1 MVLTGSLLSGLLT
14 DDGVYPLLIFQGEA
28 SLLRVTAVVQDPAHK
43 AVLRRQSGGLGQRDA
58 PLQPLAVT
66 WIWQRRGVHLHRFT
80 SVLLS
85 VHAAL
90 IANLR
95 RV

>member
-43 AVLRRQSGGLGQRDA
+43 AVLR
-58 PLQPLAVT
+58 
-66 WIWQRRGVHLHRFT
+66 
-80 SVLLS
+80 
-85 VHAAL
+85 
-90 IANLR
+90 
-95 RV
+95 